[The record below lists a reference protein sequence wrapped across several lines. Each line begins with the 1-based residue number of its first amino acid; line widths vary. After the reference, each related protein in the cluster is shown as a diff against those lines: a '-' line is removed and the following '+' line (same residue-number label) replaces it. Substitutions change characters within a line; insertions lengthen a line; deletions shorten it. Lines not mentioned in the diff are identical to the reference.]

1 MLEKFNRKE
10 ESESGPSD
18 LKWGDD
24 ASDRIFRDEDVPS
37 FEAPHVRE
45 LNASKG
51 GPYYLAPDSAEPL
64 PSGMWANLDPD
75 AVQSEAERLNE
86 LWGEGGLQLDVV
98 DEDLRAFLLNG
109 GPLGRRVIEV
119 LEGRSSQSG
128 QADQADPENDDA
140 SADCLPA

>member
-1 MLEKFNRKE
+1 MLEEFKRKE
-10 ESESGPSD
+10 KKESGSSE
-18 LKWGDD
+18 LKWGD
-24 ASDRIFRDEDVPS
+24 AAGDRIFRDEDVPS

-75 AVQSEAERLNE
+75 VVQSEAERLNKI
-86 LWGEGGLQLDVV
+86 WGEGGLQLDVV
-98 DEDLRAFLLNG
+98 DDELRAFLLKG
-109 GPLGRRVIEV
+109 GALGRRVIEV

-128 QADQADPENDDA
+128 HVDQADPANDDA
-140 SADCLPA
+140 SIDRLPA